1 MNNISKQLRGI
12 VPPLVTPLKNNE
24 CLDIEGLERLIEHV
38 LGGGVHGL
46 FILGT
51 TGEAPS
57 LSEKLKRELVEKTC
71 KQVKCRVPVLVGI
84 MDTSFAESTKLAQHS
99 YECGA
104 NGVVVAPP
112 YYFTSSQ
119 PELIEYFGHI
129 ASEQPL
135 PVYLYNMPGCTK
147 VFIAPETVLKMS
159 ENPKVAGFK
168 DSSYNMVYFHKVRRL
183 VRDRSDFST
192 FVGPCELMAESVLL
206 GSNGGVNGG
215 ANMFPSL
222 YVDLYNAAV
231 ARDIDTVLKLQS
243 KVVDVCSTIYCVGKY
258 DSSTITG
265 IKCAL
270 SLMGICSDFVAKPFY
285 GFNEQEKLTIKRIL
299 SELIP
304 VGIFNCAS
312 NIL

>member
-1 MNNISKQLRGI
+1 MSRLSTPLKGI
-12 VPPLVTPLKNNE
+12 VPPLVTPLKNNDS
-24 CLDIEGLERLIEHV
+24 LDAEGLENLVEHV
-38 LGGGVHGL
+38 LAGGVHGL

-57 LSEKLKRELVEKTC
+57 LSEKLKRELVEKVC
-71 KQVKCRVPVLVGI
+71 KQVRSRVPVLVGI
-84 MDTSFAESTKLAQHS
+84 MNTSFTESIKLAQYSH
-99 YECGA
+99 ECGA
-104 NGVVVAPP
+104 NGVVIAPP
-112 YYFTSSQ
+112 YYFTASQ

-135 PVYLYNMPGCTK
+135 PVYIYNMPGCTK
-147 VFIAPETVLKMS
+147 VSIAPETVLEMS

-183 VRDRSDFST
+183 LRNRPDFST

-222 YVDLYNAAV
+222 YVDLYNAAA

-243 KVVDVCSTIYCVGKY
+243 KVVDICSTVYCVGKY

-270 SLMGICSDFVAKPFY
+270 NQMGICSDFVARPFS
-285 GFNEQEKLTIKRIL
+285 GFQEQEKQAIRKIL
-299 SELIP
+299 AELKKE
-304 VGIFNCAS
+304 
-312 NIL
+312 